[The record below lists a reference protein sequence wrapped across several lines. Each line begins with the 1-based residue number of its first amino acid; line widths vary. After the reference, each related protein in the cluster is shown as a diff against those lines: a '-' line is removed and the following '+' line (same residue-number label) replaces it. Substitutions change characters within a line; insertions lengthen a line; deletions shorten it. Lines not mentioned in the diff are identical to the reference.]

1 MITKEDVPVLDS
13 LFLPVYTSTDQ
24 ITASVYL
31 VCSLASL
38 ALGAV
43 IAFAAGFRS
52 RQSKSFMLALLLIPV
67 IVQMVIMLVN
77 DNVGAGVAV
86 MGAFSLVRFRSA
98 PGSAKE
104 IVSIFLAMATGL
116 ATAKGY
122 IALAAVFVIVISL
135 IMIISTYV
143 RFKEKDDLVR
153 ELKITIPEDLNYAHE
168 FDDLFDTY
176 TKRSKLLNVKTTN
189 MGSLYKLS
197 YEVELK
203 SEDNVQSFIDDL
215 RTRNGNLEIAVL
227 LPAVSEG
234 VL

>member
-1 MITKEDVPVLDS
+1 MLETIFSPIYSSTSAIT
-13 LFLPVYTSTDQ
+13 TT
-24 ITASVYL
+24 VYL
-31 VCSLASL
+31 ICSLVSL

-43 IAFAAGFRS
+43 IAWAAGFKS
-52 RQSKSFMLALLLIPV
+52 RQSKSFLLALLLIPA

-122 IALAAVFVIVISL
+122 LALAAVFVIVVCL
-135 IMIISTYV
+135 IMVISNFVTV
-143 RFKEKDDLVR
+143 KVKDDLQR

-168 FDDLFDTY
+168 FDDLFEKY
-176 TKRSKLLNVKTTN
+176 TRQFKLMNVKTTN
-189 MGSLYKLS
+189 MGSLYKLI
-197 YEVELK
+197 YQVELK
-203 SEDNVQSFIDDL
+203 SEDNVQAFIDEL
-215 RTRNGNLEIAVL
+215 RCRNGNLEISMMVPPMEERVL
-227 LPAVSEG
+227 
-234 VL
+234 

>member
-215 RTRNGNLEIAVL
+215 RTHNGNLEIAVL

>member
-1 MITKEDVPVLDS
+1 MLDS
-13 LFLPVYTSTDQ
+13 FFLPVYTSTDQ

-43 IAFAAGFRS
+43 IVFAAGFRS

-122 IALAAVFVIVISL
+122 IALAAVFVIVISF

>member
-1 MITKEDVPVLDS
+1 MLDS
-13 LFLPVYTSTDQ
+13 FFLPVYTSTDQ
-24 ITASVYL
+24 ITALVYL

-122 IALAAVFVIVISL
+122 IALAAVFVIVISF

>member
-1 MITKEDVPVLDS
+1 VLDS
-13 LFLPVYTSTDQ
+13 FFLPVYTSTDQ
-24 ITASVYL
+24 ITALVYL

-122 IALAAVFVIVISL
+122 IALAAVFVIVISF

>member
-1 MITKEDVPVLDS
+1 MLDS

-67 IVQMVIMLVN
+67 IVQTVIMLVN